1 MTFIYFVLVLGVVV
15 FIHELGHFIFA
26 KKAGIYVYEFS
37 IGMGPKIYSR
47 KSRKDETI
55 YSIRL
60 LPIGGFV
67 SMAGETVEIDPDV
80 PIEKRFQ
87 EKKWHQKVLT
97 VIAGIMF
104 NVILGFIILTI
115 VGLING
121 VPANPLQVGSI
132 EKDYPASNSE
142 LKVGDTIL
150 ELDGNKITSVD
161 ELMLKLIVAD
171 GNDIT
176 LTVRDSN
183 DEVKD
188 VELASKKIEEDGV
201 NYYKYGFSMDDE
213 IKYGILDSLGYAF
226 YKIVSLIHQMLLLIM
241 YLVTGAIGLNSLS
254 GPVGIFNVVGQSAE
268 AGWLNLLYLVGY
280 LNINVAFI
288 NLLPIPA
295 FDGGRLLFLIIEK
308 ITGKPIN
315 PTVENIMHLIGFVFL
330 MGLMLLVTFNDII
343 KLI

>member
-47 KSRKDETI
+47 KSKRDETV

-80 PIEKRFQ
+80 PVEKRFQ

-104 NVILGFIILTI
+104 NIILGFIILVI
-115 VGLING
+115 VGLISG
-121 VPANPLQVGSI
+121 VPKDPLEVSSL
-132 EKDYPASNSE
+132 EKDYPAYNSE
-142 LKVGDTIL
+142 LKVGDKVKK
-150 ELDGNKITSVD
+150 LDGNKITSVD
-161 ELMLKLIVAD
+161 ELMLKLVVAD
-171 GNDIT
+171 GSKVN
-176 LTVRDSN
+176 LTVETEDN
-183 DEVKD
+183 KTKE
-188 VELASKKIEEDGV
+188 VELSAKEVTVDDTT
-201 NYYKYGFSMDDE
+201 YYKYGFALNNE
-213 IKYGILDSLGYAF
+213 VKYGLLDSISYAF
-226 YKIVSLIHQMLLLIM
+226 FKIVSLIHQMLLLIM

-268 AGWLNLLYLVGY
+268 NGFLDLLYLVGY

-308 ITGKPIN
+308 ITGKPVN
-315 PTVENIMHLIGFVFL
+315 TTVENIMHLVGFIFL
-330 MGLMLLVTFNDII
+330 MGLMILVTFNDVL
-343 KLI
+343 KLL